1 MTERE
6 MPEPPRSV
14 MPSVMFPALPVG
26 ASTEILD
33 LFDDYLD
40 HVLAPMI
47 GVVPIEVRR
56 RIRAEALDNLEGR
69 TQGYIRDGMP
79 PREAAAAAIRKFG
92 ESTELSAEF
101 IGNYTRQ
108 AQPEGSL
115 GKVLGPDIIQSAL
128 YLGQATLWGLIFLHV
143 RINLPSGQIETF
155 GMSLRQIRQ
164 FIPEP
169 FPLPEKSL
177 AFWLHAAFI
186 LVAPIVAGAVLG
198 ANSTRSPIRD
208 TLAIM
213 VTLTAV
219 SLLAGLMLLPN
230 FDGVIFSGIHAVLW
244 TPAATVSA
252 HLGFLYAQRKRL
264 SFKLKS
270 RDASSVFPQV

>member
-1 MTERE
+1 MSERE
-6 MPEPPRSV
+6 LPDDSRSGV
-14 MPSVMFPALPVG
+14 PSVLFPALPVET
-26 ASTEILD
+26 SVEIQD

-69 TQGYIRDGMP
+69 TQGYIRDGMA
-79 PREAAAAAIRKFG
+79 PRAAADAAIRKFG
-92 ESTELSAEF
+92 ESTELSSEF

-169 FPLPEKSL
+169 FPLPEKS
-177 AFWLHAAFI
+177 AVFWGHAGFM
-186 LVAPIVAGAVLG
+186 LLAPIVAGGVLG
-198 ANSTRSPIRD
+198 LKSTRSPIRD

-230 FDGVIFSGIHAVLW
+230 YDGVIFSGVHAVLW
-244 TPAATVSA
+244 IPAATISA

-270 RDASSVFPQV
+270 REATSVSHQV